1 MREIDVDLE
10 KRTIVMTKKFAVAA
24 SNPLSGEWTILQ
36 AVRNAYPEFEVKR
49 HTMRKQPNKE
59 CYKGLTY
66 DYMRNYIMT
75 YDENAM
81 EVLNELEHQI
91 VISRCHSSNVRY
103 STIKKWFLNKYPEI
117 KNFGTQRNAETDFVL
132 TAEKEMENVA

>member
-1 MREIDVDLE
+1 MREIYVDLE

-24 SNPLSGEWTILQ
+24 SNPLSGEWKILQ
-36 AVRNAYPEFEVKR
+36 EVRSAYPEFEVKR
-49 HTMRKQPNKE
+49 HTIKKQPNKE